1 LKALAMSLSG
11 LQIGFHRPEYLL
23 LLVLLP
29 ILWIWS
35 FRSLAGLGRVRRLVV
50 LTLTSSVVTLIVC
63 ALAEIQWQR
72 VNERVT
78 VIYLLDQSES
88 IPPLQREAMLRYVT
102 TEVDAHRNSPRQDR
116 AGVIVFGRDAAIEI
130 PPFDA
135 SIPNL
140 GKLESLY
147 EVRTDATNLSAALKM
162 AHAMFAEDTAKRVVL
177 VTDGNENVG
186 DVKAAANMLAASGV
200 GIDVVPVR
208 LKKGAEVAVERITL
222 PNDARQGQPTEVR
235 VVLNNYNQPT
245 AENRA
250 GEARGTLRISR
261 AHDGEDA
268 LLSEEELV
276 LTPGKNVF
284 KLNTTLDKTGAY
296 DYRAEF
302 VPADGAS
309 DLMKQNNIATGFTQ
323 VRGKG
328 RVLLIQNAER
338 PGDFDFLVDRLQ
350 AMKLEVKKVTTSSAF
365 ASLAELQG
373 YDTVVMANVPRAG
386 IGAGGE
392 DLVGFTDEQV
402 MMLVRNVEQMGCG
415 LVMLG
420 GEQSFGSGGWAGT
433 ELEKIMPVDFQIKNA
448 KVKPNGALVLLMHA
462 SEMAEGNHW
471 QKVVGRKAVQMLGP
485 NDYCG
490 VLHWSDFTGGD
501 KWLWSGGLTPI
512 GNNQNRLL
520 AAVDSM
526 TPGDMPQF
534 DPAMQR
540 AFRAF
545 QGVAGKAAVK
555 HMIIISDGDPA
566 PPTAALLASFANA
579 VPKITIST
587 VAIGTHGPPGSTPLQ
602 QIATATGGKYYVVNS
617 AKALP
622 SIYIQE
628 VSKVTKPLIYEHPEP
643 GFTPQI
649 TYPHE
654 MLQGIDSVP
663 PLTGFVLTTK
673 KEHPLVEVAIR
684 SPVPDGGGENSTI
697 LASWQYKAGRT
708 VVFTSDGGKRWAK
721 DWPGWTNYD
730 KFFSQMV
737 RWSMRPVNEQGKFTI
752 ATDIKDGRVRVV
764 VTALDQNDE
773 FLNFLNMS
781 GTATS
786 PDPKKPPLE
795 IGMRQEAPGRYVGEF
810 AADEAGSYFVAVSP
824 GKGYGG
830 PLLAGVSVPYSSE
843 FRERETNMALL
854 ETLVSLRP
862 QGGEA
867 GELIDTN
874 ITSPRAEDLT
884 LVDTFRATLAKAI
897 SHQDAWPLAALLA
910 ACLFLMNIAVRRISI
925 DPQWFA
931 PVWLVVRRL
940 WSRDANVPATE
951 ERLDRLRSLK
961 SQVSEQIDERR
972 AATRFEPG
980 AGDTGT
986 GGGRSLEEALQDSA
1000 GEGTAGRTSTT
1011 TSAPGPA
1018 STPADVEAESYTDRL
1033 LKAKRRA
1040 QQNRPD

>member
-1 LKALAMSLSG
+1 MSLSG
-11 LQIGFHRPEYLL
+11 LQIGFNRPEYLV

-35 FRSLAGLGRVRRLVV
+35 FRSLAGLGRIRRLVI
-50 LTLTSSVVTLIVC
+50 LGLTSSVVALIIC

-72 VNERVT
+72 INDRVT

-88 IPPLQREAMLRYVT
+88 IPTVQRQAMLRYVT
-102 TEVDAHRNSPRQDR
+102 TEVERHRDSQRRDR
-116 AGVIVFGRDAAIEI
+116 AGVIVFGRDPAIEI

-140 GKLESLY
+140 GKLESLF
-147 EVRTDATNLSAALKM
+147 EVRTDATNLAAALKM
-162 AHAMFAEDTAKRVVL
+162 AQAMFAEDTAKRVVL

-186 DVKAAANMLAASGV
+186 DVKSVANALASSGV
-200 GIDVVPVR
+200 GIDVVPIQ
-208 LKKGAEVAVERITL
+208 LSKGAEVAVERVAL
-222 PNDARQGQPTEVR
+222 PTDARQGQPTEVR
-235 VVLNNYNQPT
+235 AVVSNYGKPT
-245 AENRA
+245 EANPT
-250 GEARGTLRISR
+250 GEAKGVLRISR
-261 AHDGEDA
+261 SHDGEESV
-268 LLSEEELV
+268 LSEEDV
-276 LTPGKNVF
+276 TLTPGKNVF
-284 KLNTTLDKTGAY
+284 KIDTKLDKTGAY
-296 DYRAEF
+296 NYRAEF
-302 VPADGAS
+302 VPADGSS
-309 DLMKQNNIATGFTQ
+309 DFMKQNNIATGFTQ

-328 RVLLIQNAER
+328 RVLLIENAEH
-338 PGDFDFLVDRLQ
+338 PGDFNFLVERLQ
-350 AMKLEVKKVTTSSAF
+350 SMNLEVKKAPSSSAF
-365 ASLAELQG
+365 TSLAELQG
-373 YDTVVMANVPRAG
+373 FDTVVMANVPRAG

-420 GEQSFGSGGWAGT
+420 GEQSFGCGGWAGT

-462 SEMAEGNHW
+462 SEMAQGNHW

-490 VLHWSDFTGGD
+490 VLHWDDFTGAD
-501 KWLWSGGLTPI
+501 NWLWKGGLSAI
-512 GNNQNRLL
+512 GNNQNKML
-520 AAVDSM
+520 AAVDRM

-534 DPAMQR
+534 DPAMQK
-540 AFRAF
+540 AYNAF
-545 QGVAGKAAVK
+545 QSVAGKAAVK

-566 PPTAALLASFANA
+566 PPSNALIAKFANSK
-579 VPKITIST
+579 PKITIST

-602 QIATATGGKYYVVNS
+602 SIANATGGKYYVVNN
-617 AKALP
+617 AAALP
-622 SIYIQE
+622 TIYIQE

-643 GFTPQI
+643 GFQPQI

-654 MLQGIDSVP
+654 MLQGIDDVP

-684 SPVPDGGGENSTI
+684 SPVPDGGGENGTI

-708 VVFTSDGGKRWAK
+708 VVFTSDAGKRWAK
-721 DWPGWTNYD
+721 AWPSWPNYD
-730 KFFSQMV
+730 KFFSQIV
-737 RWSMRPVNEQGKFTI
+737 RWSMRPVNVQGKFTV

-786 PDPKKPPLE
+786 PDPKKPAIE

-810 AADEAGSYFVAVSP
+810 AADEAGSYFIAVSP
-824 GKGYGG
+824 GKDYGG

-854 ETLVSLRP
+854 EMLANIKP
-862 QGGEA
+862 QGGEKGQVINA
-867 GELIDTN
+867 D
-874 ITSPRAEDLT
+874 ITSTNPEELT
-884 LVDTFRATLAKAI
+884 LVDTFRANLAKAI
-897 SHQDAWPLAALLA
+897 SSQDAWPLAALLA
-910 ACLFLMNIAVRRISI
+910 ACLFLINIAVRRISI
-925 DPQWFA
+925 DPEWFA
-931 PVWLVVRRL
+931 PAWRYVRRL
-940 WSRDANVPATE
+940 WSREAEQPPVE
-951 ERLDRLRSLK
+951 ERLERLRSLK
-961 SQVSEQIDERR
+961 AQVSGQMDERR
-972 AATRFEPG
+972 AATRFEPEPD
-980 AGDTGT
+980 AEVSTT
-986 GGGRSLEEALQDSA
+986 SLEEAMRESV
-1000 GEGTAGRTSTT
+1000 GSTGPSTT
-1011 TSAPGPA
+1011 S
-1018 STPADVEAESYTDRL
+1018 STPMATSGQPEEETYTDRL

-1040 QQNRPD
+1040 QQNKPE